1 MQATVRAFGEHL
13 RAVRGLSSHTVEA
26 YTRDVR
32 QFLEF
37 TRGRREIDSWD
48 QVEAG
53 DVRAFVATGMGRL
66 KRATLAR
73 KLAALRGFFDFLRE
87 TRGVEVS
94 AAELVSPPKQDK
106 RLPRRLSV
114 DEAFHLVEAKRPR
127 RRDYGGEDLR
137 QAIELRDRA
146 ALEMAYGSGLRVSE
160 VSALD
165 VDDVRLD
172 LGLVH
177 VRRGKG
183 GRERVVP
190 VGAAA
195 AAAITAWLGWRK
207 ILLARAG
214 GEAGEGETAL
224 FLNREGRR
232 LSPRAIQRVVEERL
246 GGLSVGRKVSP
257 HSLRHAMATHL
268 LEGGADLRS
277 VQEML
282 GHKSLSTTQ
291 KYTHLTVDHLLKTYD
306 RAHPRAH
313 EDKEGTEVKDE

>member
-1 MQATVRAFGEHL
+1 MQATVQAFAEYL
-13 RAVRGLSSHTVEA
+13 RAVRGLSSHTVDA
-26 YTRDVR
+26 YARDVG
-32 QFLEF
+32 QFLAF
-37 TRGRREIDSWD
+37 VRARREIDAWH
-48 QVEAG
+48 QVQPA
-53 DVRAFVATGMGRL
+53 DVRAFVADGMGRL

-73 KLAALRGFFDFLRE
+73 KLAGLRSFFDFLRE
-87 TRGVEVS
+87 TRGVEVA
-94 AAELVSPPKQDK
+94 AAELVSPPKQEK

-114 DEAFHLVEAKRPR
+114 DEAFHLVEAKRPAR
-127 RRDYGGEDLR
+127 REYGGEELR

-160 VSALD
+160 IAGLD
-165 VDDVRLD
+165 LEDVRLD

-190 VGAAA
+190 VGTAAA
-195 AAAITAWLGWRK
+195 AAVSAWLGRRAK
-207 ILLARAG
+207 LLARG
-214 GEAGEGETAL
+214 DGESVAL
-224 FLNREGRR
+224 FLNRDGGR
-232 LSPRAIQRVVEERL
+232 LSTRAIQGLVEERL

-306 RAHPRAH
+306 HAHPRAH
-313 EDKEGTEVKDE
+313 EEKDGREDKDE